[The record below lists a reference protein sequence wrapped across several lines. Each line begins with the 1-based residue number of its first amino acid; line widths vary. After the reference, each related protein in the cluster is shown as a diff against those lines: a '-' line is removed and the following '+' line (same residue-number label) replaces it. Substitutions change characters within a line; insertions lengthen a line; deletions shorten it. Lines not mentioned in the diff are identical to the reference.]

1 MIIDRIYKFLFLN
14 GVKVY
19 NYYTSYNKYSND
31 ILVVLNKK
39 EINITRKNIAIYLL
53 YYWFYSILYNLQ
65 IDICFYC
72 RETNNRIITKR
83 IYEHNRLERIL
94 SGSILEIKSRYNDF
108 YRMIKEEDKKI
119 ELFGINIKKKERLN
133 KTILF
138 MYVKV
143 NDKIYDIYLDQEYF
157 FYIKGNIILD
167 KDFIRWYM
175 IHYHNKYINDYELE
189 YMNENQII
197 IKIKEC
203 GICI

>member
-19 NYYTSYNKYSND
+19 EYYNSYKKYSKD
-31 ILVVLNKK
+31 LLVILDKK
-39 EINITRKNIAIYLL
+39 EINITRNNITFYLL
-53 YYWFYSILYNLQ
+53 YYWFYSIVYNLH

-72 RETNNRIITKR
+72 RETNNRIVTKR
-83 IYEHNRLERIL
+83 VYENNRLERIL
-94 SGSILEIKSRYNDF
+94 SGSIFEIKSRYNDF
-108 YRMIKEEDKKI
+108 YRMIREEDKKI

-157 FYIKGNIILD
+157 FYIRGNIILD

-175 IHYHNKYINDYELE
+175 IHYHNKYIDEYKLE